1 MKHSNLLQVV
11 FLLFPPVGGE
21 GWEKPTQPEKK
32 NHGQTDQ
39 TDQGYAGW
47 HTSVNPYGQKAL
59 TRYEA
64 VAAYKYSEGH
74 GKTQRYTWHG
84 YGKIGIMGGYD
95 DLVEDGTLKKSR
107 IPYKCQKLIANYH
120 AAAISTKFLRLW
132 SMLCFPFGKLM
143 DDEFQN
149 SPSQGCG
156 PDSKLTY
163 FMSIVLAWRQHDIQ
177 LILAKKVKMESEFR
191 ASC

>member
-1 MKHSNLLQVV
+1 
-11 FLLFPPVGGE
+11 VGGKV
-21 GWEKPTQPEKK
+21 GKKPTENPKK
-32 NHGQTDQ
+32 NPWRSTDQ

-47 HTSVNPYGQKAL
+47 HTSVDPYGQKAL

-107 IPYKCQKLIANYH
+107 IPYKSYKCQKLIANYH
-120 AAAISTKFLRLW
+120 AAAIERL
-132 SMLCFPFGKLM
+132 SFY
-143 DDEFQN
+143 
-149 SPSQGCG
+149 GCG
-156 PDSKLTY
+156 VCYASRETY
-163 FMSIVLAWRQHDIQ
+163 G
-177 LILAKKVKMESEFR
+177 
-191 ASC
+191 